1 MNRHHLLP
9 LVFFISG
16 IVFFSLGIL
25 TGEIEIGIVLIFPFI
40 VGSGIHAFLGF
51 ISIFI
56 AIILFMIGFVSK
68 FSSDDLN
75 VHKKDINQTNKKT
88 SVKGGG
94 IILIGPIPIVFG
106 TNWKIALMLMILAM
120 IVVTVFFI
128 VYKV

>member
-1 MNRHHLLP
+1 MNRHHLLS

-25 TGEIEIGIVLIFPFI
+25 TKEMEIGVVLIFPFM
-40 VGSGIHAFLGF
+40 VGSGIYALLGF

-56 AIILFMIGFVSK
+56 AIILFMIGFSSN

-75 VHKKDINQTNKKT
+75 VRKKDINQTNKKT

-94 IILIGPIPIVFG
+94 VILIGPIPIVFG
-106 TNWKIALMLMILAM
+106 TNWKITLMLMVLAT
-120 IVVTVFFI
+120 IVVAVFFI
-128 VYKV
+128 FKQF